1 MKSQDVVSLPLS
13 APPQQLQQLRPDES
27 HLVGDLTEFG
37 IATLFAL
44 VGPSASSA
52 FAAAGEESL
61 GSAAVDPI
69 EHEEDLDEGMGLLQ
83 DTHKEE
89 DKSKL
94 VRTQKAVMSCGHL
107 LNKPTS
113 SLYVA
118 EFRTLCEA
126 VALSAGGQTPA
137 LLERIKAFLDPER

>member
-27 HLVGDLTEFG
+27 LLVGDLTEFG
-37 IATLFAL
+37 ISTLFAL

-83 DTHKEE
+83 DAQRRGLEQAGQDPKGGHV
-89 DKSKL
+89 
-94 VRTQKAVMSCGHL
+94 VRAPSEQA
-107 LNKPTS
+107 
-113 SLYVA
+113 Y
-118 EFRTLCEA
+118 
-126 VALSAGGQTPA
+126 
-137 LLERIKAFLDPER
+137 FLFVCC

>member
-1 MKSQDVVSLPLS
+1 MLCRCRSL
-13 APPQQLQQLRPDES
+13 LRRSNCSSCARTSRSSWAISPS
-27 HLVGDLTEFG
+27 SGSP
-37 IATLFAL
+37 LFAL

-113 SLYVA
+113 SLYVV